1 MDGLGGGLREE
12 AIRISGDALGDG
24 RSKTVTL
31 AGGAL
36 EIFAIFATWLYT
48 KKICRGHFTGSGA
61 VGIQCREQRLALA
74 RMLVKPTEAIR
85 LTNENPLRL
94 LLLRQLR
101 MDAGTAATANVPR
114 TDDLVAGH
122 KSVFSVESTDVGP
135 KALGAAMCL
144 GGYNVMHF
152 YYGKVTT
159 THATCDHFS
168 RQMSSD
174 HFTSV
179 GFRDP
184 LRGSQYKRWLLQSA
198 KQPQVK
204 RAMFAAAPKRKPTL

>member
-1 MDGLGGGLREE
+1 MDGLGGGLGEE

-61 VGIQCREQRLALA
+61 VRNTVPG
-74 RMLVKPTEAIR
+74 LVKPTEAIR

-135 KALGAAMCL
+135 KALGAAICL